1 MPHSEDFDQCD
12 QIDTDPAISMSDQDD
27 RSLGNEED
35 EEQKLFEF
43 VDVPSSGSRRGL
55 LKRIYLLKNVFSKKE
70 SSISKGSIYTY
81 LHPVNLDCN
90 LRLEQDQMMTKLL
103 FLRMNCLNHLRKL
116 AKAIQCAEMNAR
128 PSSYTLL

>member
-1 MPHSEDFDQCD
+1 M
-12 QIDTDPAISMSDQDD
+12 IDQDD

-81 LHPVNLDCN
+81 LYPVNLDCN
-90 LRLEQDQMMTKLL
+90 LRLEQDQMRTKLL

-116 AKAIQCAEMNAR
+116 AKAIQCAERMQDLPLIHFCSFMFWNK
-128 PSSYTLL
+128 SDQKKYDFVLVL